1 MKSLVL
7 SFCLIAAAVCAP
19 TTQYPGLVSRN
30 VATGTVNPSTLNC
43 IPSLLPLGQAG
54 PRVKNS
60 LTLNEVTCAGVT
72 ELPSLKDARHC

>member
-30 VATGTVNPSTLNC
+30 VATGTVNPWWGGRRIEKVVSARVRVEFANQIANQPRDTGRYLATQASTV
-43 IPSLLPLGQAG
+43 A
-54 PRVKNS
+54 
-60 LTLNEVTCAGVT
+60 
-72 ELPSLKDARHC
+72 